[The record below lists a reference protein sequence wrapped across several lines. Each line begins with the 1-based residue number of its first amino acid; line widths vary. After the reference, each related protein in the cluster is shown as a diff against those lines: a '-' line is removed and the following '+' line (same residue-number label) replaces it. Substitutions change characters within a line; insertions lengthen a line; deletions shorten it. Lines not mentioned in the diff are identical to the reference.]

1 MEPAL
6 GELWPTCQ
14 PSSVGSDDQV
24 EEADK
29 DKEGIVHLVHLLED
43 QDDHWQI
50 SGIFLEG
57 HITTLWS
64 LGHCVSSHFF
74 FWFKRKRAGNTW
86 VIFVIIWNLI
96 WTIRKCLQMFC
107 LFLNFCDRS
116 IMFKVIPIYSIFE
129 VLLKLRLTQF
139 LLGPQILN
147 YWACFVGFLRQVIV
161 LEIFFWGSAVIWGS
175 ARALSRSRASL
186 ELERSGELCSLNC
199 TLGLLSWGAVHSLGP
214 LLLIWAHQMIR
225 CPRAPVWKKRVIFSL
240 LVLLLIPSHLLAFG
254 GFKSD
259 KPTMPYYNT

>member
-1 MEPAL
+1 MWIPLKNFCNATRRVWVCIVLVHYGPFPQEINGKSVKLTVWAVSLNFCMISNNCQKLFESQAGPAS

-14 PSSVGSDDQV
+14 PAYIGYDDQV

-29 DKEGIVHLVHLLED
+29 ESLKEGIVHIVLLHLLED

-96 WTIRKCLQMFC
+96 WTIRKCL
-107 LFLNFCDRS
+107 
-116 IMFKVIPIYSIFE
+116 
-129 VLLKLRLTQF
+129 
-139 LLGPQILN
+139 
-147 YWACFVGFLRQVIV
+147 
-161 LEIFFWGSAVIWGS
+161 
-175 ARALSRSRASL
+175 
-186 ELERSGELCSLNC
+186 
-199 TLGLLSWGAVHSLGP
+199 
-214 LLLIWAHQMIR
+214 
-225 CPRAPVWKKRVIFSL
+225 
-240 LVLLLIPSHLLAFG
+240 
-254 GFKSD
+254 
-259 KPTMPYYNT
+259 